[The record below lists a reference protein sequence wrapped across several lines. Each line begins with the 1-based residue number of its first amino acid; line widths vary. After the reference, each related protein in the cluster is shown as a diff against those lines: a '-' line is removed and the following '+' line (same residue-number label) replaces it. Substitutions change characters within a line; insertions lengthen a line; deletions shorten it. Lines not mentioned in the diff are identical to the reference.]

1 MAQPDAIT
9 FALGHIRASSG
20 LAPDRDSFVAA
31 LDTGVA
37 SSAARATLESH
48 LHESGAAELASLV
61 AEGFTSFAK
70 LAALARQLL
79 PPAHPNRLWLEM
91 AVCA

>member
-1 MAQPDAIT
+1 MTPPDAVT

-20 LAPDRDSFVAA
+20 HALDRDSFVAA

-37 SSAARATLESH
+37 DISACAALESH
-48 LHESGAAELASLV
+48 LHESGPAELASLV
-61 AEGFTSFAK
+61 AKGVTSFAK
-70 LAALARQLL
+70 RAALARQLL

-91 AVCA
+91 ALPA

>member
-1 MAQPDAIT
+1 MTHPDAVT

-31 LDTGVA
+31 LDIGVVS
-37 SSAARATLESH
+37 SSARPALENH
-48 LHESGAAELASLV
+48 LYESGPAELASLV

-70 LAALARQLL
+70 LTALARQVL
-79 PPAHPNRLWLEM
+79 PAEHPNRIWLDM
-91 AVCA
+91 ALSD